1 MEKFKIAVVISILVV
16 VLIAYLDIGGVILLG
31 EEYTQGNFPADFW
44 NHFRN
49 SALLIMLIV
58 PLVYFFYRKDKSET
72 LAIFLTSF
80 TLWTFGLADVLF
92 FWLQGKA
99 VPKALPW
106 LNAHPIIGRIS
117 QLSGWETVS
126 GDSLVISVLLGIVVV
141 YILVKLLKNKL

>member
-58 PLVYFFYRKDKSET
+58 PLVYYFFYRKDKSET

-99 VPKALPW
+99 VPKANGTLPF
-106 LNAHPIIGRIS
+106 HC
-117 QLSGWETVS
+117 
-126 GDSLVISVLLGIVVV
+126 LVRF
-141 YILVKLLKNKL
+141 